1 MLYIYIYI
9 YDVICIYASLVYDPS
24 FSAKPISYALRY
36 GSRNLN
42 AALYA
47 LLYITYLFMA
57 EYNMLYVARGTDYR
71 NFMSAIL
78 HTLFYT
84 HSQFIKRFEFML

>member
-1 MLYIYIYI
+1 MLYIYVYT
-9 YDVICIYASLVYDPS
+9 LVSFYDPS
-24 FSAKPISYALRY
+24 FFSAKPISYALRY

-47 LLYITYLFMA
+47 LLYITIYLW
-57 EYNMLYVARGTDYR
+57 ENIICYTLRGTDYR
-71 NFMSAIL
+71 NFMSGSI
-78 HTLFYT
+78 FYT